1 MQLIKDIFDSCPRVS
16 AAKDAV
22 NVGTFFVTIR
32 KDPQIR
38 AINTTIARDPEG
50 FSRVPRETFQEVF
63 DRMEREVSTKTLE
76 WATIVEFFTKRG
88 RPQTK
93 EDILKLVEEDRK
105 DREA

>member
-1 MQLIKDIFDSCPRVS
+1 MQLIKDIFDSCPRV
-16 AAKDAV
+16 ATGKDAV

-63 DRMEREVSTKTLE
+63 DRMERELQQKTVD
-76 WATIVEFFTKRG
+76 WAAIVEFFTKRG
-88 RPQTK
+88 RP
-93 EDILKLVEEDRK
+93 LSK
-105 DREA
+105 DEI

>member
-1 MQLIKDIFDSCPRVS
+1 MELFHLNEVPMKSETDTNS
-16 AAKDAV
+16 

-63 DRMEREVSTKTLE
+63 DRMERELQQKTVD
-76 WATIVEFFTKRG
+76 WAAIVEFFTKRG
-88 RPQTK
+88 RP
-93 EDILKLVEEDRK
+93 LSK
-105 DREA
+105 DEI